1 MLFRFA
7 AACLWITSTLA
18 GTGPSSLYSLLNG
31 QTFNP
36 PGYTI
41 VMYQSCMQNQNAGN
55 PCGSFTRFET
65 SNGQY
70 SYQLYGPA
78 PCSGSCCREFHL
90 NLACGATLQMS
101 GVNENPTCVYSA
113 TLSLPQVCGVDMTV
127 GNEAAS
133 VSPSALPPTPTSTP
147 TVTAS
152 TTGTNTGSST
162 ETGTATPT
170 QTASVSGT
178 STGTE
183 SGTATP
189 TQTATSTET
198 GTVTPTQTAT
208 ATESASST
216 PLFQL
221 IPYPSLTSTS
231 TLTATSTPLFM
242 ITAYPTPS
250 PVNVSATSTPLF
262 MYTPYPSVVPNG
274 TNPALDALLALIPP
288 ESPAAK
294 ILGGVAVGVV
304 AIGALLFTINYFRKG
319 GSVSGFIKK
328 VESQKDAIAQ
338 AANLLPISEAE
349 KQKLNA
355 AINDPT
361 SLLPPEAQ
369 QAVTIA
375 ENANVYKQQA
385 IAALPLTETQKAA
398 LTNSVNSL
406 QAAAVQHVQQTS
418 VGAAVVS
425 LIQPPVAPAPAPAP
439 ASSVTSASVLTPE
452 PSLSFAPVPV
462 PALSEPI
469 HIAISPEDVA
479 AVQAFLNAKKQA
491 TQ

>member
-1 MLFRFA
+1 MFFRVATAF
-7 AACLWITSTLA
+7 LWMTSALA
-18 GTGPSSLYSLLNG
+18 GNGPSSLYSLLNG

-70 SYQLYGPA
+70 TYQLYGPA
-78 PCSGSCCREFHL
+78 ACSGSCCREFHL
-90 NLACGATLQMS
+90 NFACGATIQMS
-101 GVNENPTCVYSA
+101 GVNENPTCTYTA
-113 TLSLPQVCGVDMTV
+113 TLTLPQVCGVDMTV

-152 TTGTNTGSST
+152 TTATKTSSAT
-162 ETGTATPT
+162 VTGTATAT
-170 QTASVSGT
+170 QTASVSGTSTQTASGSGT

-189 TQTATSTET
+189 TQTASVSATSTQTATSTET
-198 GTVTPTQTAT
+198 GTAAPTQTAT

-221 IPYPSLTSTS
+221 IPYPSSTS
-231 TLTATSTPLFM
+231 TTTRTATSTPLFM

-262 MYTPYPSVVPNG
+262 MYTAYPSVVPNG

-294 ILGGVAVGVV
+294 ILGGVAVGIAGV
-304 AIGALLFTINYFRKG
+304 GALLFTINYFRKG
-319 GSVSGFIKK
+319 GSVSGFIQK
-328 VESQKDAIAQ
+328 VKSEKGAIQ
-338 AANLLPISEAE
+338 RAANFLPISDAE

-355 AINDPT
+355 AVNDPT
-361 SLLPPEAQ
+361 SLLPASAQ
-369 QAVTIA
+369 KVVTIA
-375 ENANVYKQQA
+375 ENANAYKQQT
-385 IAALPLTETQKAA
+385 IAALPLSDSQKSA
-398 LTNSVNSL
+398 LTSTVDSL
-406 QAAAVQHVQQTS
+406 QAQAVQHVQQTP

-425 LIQPPVAPAPAPAP
+425 LIQPP
-439 ASSVTSASVLTPE
+439 SS
-452 PSLSFAPVPV
+452 PSSPPPPQQTTEGPV
-462 PALSEPI
+462 
-469 HIAISPEDVA
+469 HIAINAEDVA
-479 AVQAFLNAKKQA
+479 AVQAFLNSKK
-491 TQ
+491 TV